1 MSKILKIFL
10 LIIGFISFILGF
22 IGIAIPVLPT
32 TPFFILS
39 YICFFKSS
47 EKFHNWFIKSKFFKK
62 YVEDFVTKKGLTLKR
77 KIYIVA
83 IADAFIIISML
94 IVRNL
99 YMNIGLTVIIVF
111 KYWYFFCK
119 LKTIEEIEPKE
130 LSDQVNEN

>member
-1 MSKILKIFL
+1 MNKILKIFL
-10 LIIGFISFILGF
+10 ITVGFISFILGF

-47 EKFHNWFIKSKFFKK
+47 KKFHNWFIKSKLYQK
-62 YVEDFVTKKGLTLKR
+62 YVADFINQKGITLKR

-83 IADAFIIISML
+83 TADVFIFISML

-99 YMNIGLTVIIVF
+99 YMSIGLTLVIIF
-111 KYWYFFCK
+111 KYWYFFFK
-119 LKTIEEIEPKE
+119 IKTIEEIKPKQ
-130 LSDQVNEN
+130 LIDKINE

>member
-22 IGIAIPVLPT
+22 IGIVIPVLPT